1 MNKKPYR
8 TSLPISN
15 NHLKTFGDKQN
26 SRQNQ
31 TNNTFENI
39 MNNFQEPKTSN
50 NQNQNFNSSN
60 QNSQNDEWQNN
71 SNNSNGFDPNQ
82 TIPNPFQPSFDQPT
96 TKTQSTKNTAPSQN
110 KNHDGED
117 RFRDFIN
124 KHNELSKKIDD
135 NFKS

>member
-15 NHLKTFGDKQN
+15 NHLIPFGNKQN
-26 SRQNQ
+26 SHQNQ

-39 MNNFQEPKTSN
+39 MNNFQEPKTQNSQQNQTN
-50 NQNQNFNSSN
+50 NQSFSNF
-60 QNSQNDEWQNN
+60 QNDEWQNN
-71 SNNSNGFDPNQ
+71 SNNGFDPNQ
-82 TIPNPFQPSFDQPT
+82 TIPNPFQPSFEQPT
-96 TKTQSTKNTAPSQN
+96 VKTQSSQNDTSSQN

-124 KHNELSKKIDD
+124 KHHELSKKIDD
-135 NFKS
+135 NLKS